1 MKKLLGVLMTLSL
14 LMSVTACA
22 SGGSAAGAASSGGSS
37 GGDSNAPIRI
47 GFFTPESAAAAAAD
61 GQSARQSA
69 ELAVKIANDA
79 GGINGRKV
87 ELVAYD
93 DGLDNTQAANIA
105 EKLSTADKV
114 DAVVSGSYSGP
125 TRVAAPIFQDAGI
138 VMVAAYAIHPD
149 VVNAGDFIFS
159 QSFPGSVQGTAGAK
173 FAVENLKAKKIA
185 IIGVDLDFG
194 KELSKYFKSYAEAN
208 GAKIVSEDYVA
219 MSDNDFT
226 SIISKIKSLN
236 VDMIYSANYY
246 AHASEVVRQAALQGL
261 KVPVLGT
268 EGADSWQLLQTA
280 GEYANGL
287 YITTNMNRD
296 DKLESTQKYI
306 EEYEA
311 AYKMQPDMVGASV
324 YDAFQVLFAG
334 FESVGTGDSA
344 ALRDY
349 ISSMKDFETVTGKL
363 LYYTKSRSAVKTVQ
377 IQQVQEGAFHGFA
390 VIDDSKIIDPTNY

>member
-1 MKKLLGVLMTLSL
+1 M
-14 LMSVTACA
+14 
-22 SGGSAAGAASSGGSS
+22 
-37 GGDSNAPIRI
+37 
-47 GFFTPESAAAAAAD
+47 
-61 GQSARQSA
+61 
-69 ELAVKIANDA
+69 
-79 GGINGRKV
+79 
-87 ELVAYD
+87 
-93 DGLDNTQAANIA
+93 
-105 EKLSTADKV
+105 
-114 DAVVSGSYSGP
+114 
-125 TRVAAPIFQDAGI
+125 
-138 VMVAAYAIHPD
+138 
-149 VVNAGDFIFS
+149 
-159 QSFPGSVQGTAGAK
+159 
-173 FAVENLKAKKIA
+173 
-185 IIGVDLDFG
+185 DLDFG